1 MSKLNKYSLMD
12 DQSLLGKI
20 VSETVAEKF
29 SDLSYDLE
37 EIFFETEEEELLEIP
52 GIGPKKIEQ
61 ISAIKES
68 VKRVLEKKRKDVVTI
83 GSPTA
88 AVEYNQDIKNMKV
101 EEVRCLMLNTKSKVI
116 GQKVISTG
124 TISKSLVNPREFFST
139 AIRKMAAGCV
149 FIHNHPSGV
158 VEPSKEDKA
167 ITKKLKE
174 AGDILGIKLIDAIII
189 GSNDY
194 FSFKEEGKLIW

>member
-29 SDLSYDLE
+29 YDLSYDLE
-37 EIFFETEEEELLEIP
+37 EIFFETEEEELLEIS
-52 GIGPKKIEQ
+52 GIGPKKVEQ
-61 ISAIKES
+61 IAAIKES
-68 VKRVLEKKRKDVVTI
+68 LKRVLENKRKEVVTI
-83 GSPTA
+83 GSPNA
-88 AVEYNQDIKNMKV
+88 AVEYNQDMKSMKV

-124 TISKSLVNPREFFST
+124 TISKSLVNPREFFSV

-149 FIHNHPSGV
+149 FIHNHPSGIA
-158 VEPSKEDKA
+158 EPSKEDKA

-174 AGDILGIKLIDAIII
+174 AGDILGIKLVDSIII
-189 GSNDY
+189 ASNNY
-194 FSFKEEGKLIW
+194 YSFKEEGKLLW